1 MRSTRELVRL
11 SSVLTAFTCDLGNRT
26 AHHVMGLLCDVLH
39 NATNLQNVNIYNES
53 PGIPLHID
61 DGDLRALSFCIKN
74 IKSLQ
79 SIHFVYDSQIK
90 VSSLAVV
97 SFLKAMQTNTSVREF
112 ALTKCKL
119 KISFNVTLSPDTFS
133 LSNYLKIIDLTGCDL
148 RGAESHLLRGLSSNT
163 SVVEL
168 ILEEYAFDLTR
179 ENGQAPTYMLEN
191 NQSLRAINLQQSNQ
205 SRSVLETSQDQVQ
218 SYIDFRCICCGLIAN
233 TSIAYLN
240 LTRCGISVTKDNR
253 PALFHMLQKNTSLK
267 SLLLQGNQITAM
279 GVSCIS
285 QGMMCNT
292 GLEILS
298 LQYHVNTTDVAKFIK
313 VNNHLMSLT
322 LSGSSL
328 GDEFVHVV
336 ESLHANSTLRHL
348 RAKDC
353 NISSS
358 CLQPLVSL
366 QSPLESLDLSENTIG
381 DEGAEYIAQFL
392 ANSHCIHQLKL
403 AVCGIGDRGLHCLA
417 SALELNT
424 SLEILN
430 LSHNRFTDTG
440 LAASRAHSKKE
451 QIPQNYHDMESKQG
465 FCTVFV

>member
-1 MRSTRELVRL
+1 M
-11 SSVLTAFTCDLGNRT
+11 
-26 AHHVMGLLCDVLH
+26 
-39 NATNLQNVNIYNES
+39 
-53 PGIPLHID
+53 
-61 DGDLRALSFCIKN
+61 
-74 IKSLQ
+74 
-79 SIHFVYDSQIK
+79 
-90 VSSLAVV
+90 
-97 SFLKAMQTNTSVREF
+97 
-112 ALTKCKL
+112 
-119 KISFNVTLSPDTFS
+119 
-133 LSNYLKIIDLTGCDL
+133 KIIDLTGCDL

-179 ENGQAPTYMLEN
+179 ENGQALTYMLEN
-191 NQSLRAINLQQSNQ
+191 NQSLRAINLQHSNQ

-298 LQYHVNTTDVAKFIK
+298 LQCHVNTTDVAKFIK
-313 VNNHLMSLT
+313 VNNHLMSLNV
-322 LSGSSL
+322 SGSNL

-358 CLQPLVSL
+358 CLQRLVSL

-440 LAASRAHSKKE
+440 LLHLGHILKKNKSLKTIMIWKVSKDFVLCLCE
-451 QIPQNYHDMESKQG
+451 NDYLTDLYSDDINVEDEIERVNQVRQG
-465 FCTVFV
+465 SDRNTLKLFKLYNKGSDLFSIMLRHPKII